1 MADDNQ
7 AELVAIFPTLICQA
21 MYPAFEEEAERPIEV
36 AYEVRNADREG
47 VGESARKYDVGYTS
61 YFSRPDLRSLTVFEN
76 LVRFI
81 TQKATALADA
91 IKIDRTNASL
101 DMGEFWLNINPTYA
115 FHSDKKHPNAHFN
128 GVFYLQAEAQS
139 GKIIFRD
146 PREARSMHAPDYL
159 ERTNLNSDVVSI
171 PPNPGNL
178 LIFPAWLYHGVE
190 QNLSDEER
198 ISLSFDFEVVRR

>member
-1 MADDNQ
+1 M
-7 AELVAIFPTLICQA
+7 
-21 MYPAFEEEAERPIEV
+21 
-36 AYEVRNADREG
+36 RNADREG

-81 TQKATALADA
+81 TQKATALTDA

-101 DMGEFWLNINPTYA
+101 DMSEFWLNINSTYA
-115 FHSDKKHPNAHFN
+115 FHSDKNHPNAHFN

-139 GKIIFRD
+139 GKIVFRD
-146 PREARSMHAPDYL
+146 PREGRSMHAPDYL

-171 PPNPGNL
+171 PPNPGTL

-198 ISLSFDFEVVRR
+198 ISLSFNFEVIRR

>member
-7 AELVAIFPTLICQA
+7 AEFVAIFPTLICQT
-21 MYPAFEEEAERPIEV
+21 MYPAFEEEAEGLIEA
-36 AYEVRNADREG
+36 AYDVRKADQQG
-47 VGESARKYDVGYTS
+47 IGESARKYDVGYTS
-61 YFSRPDLRSLTVFEN
+61 YFSCPDLSSLSVFEN

-81 TQKATALADA
+81 AEKVTALADA
-91 IKIDRTNASL
+91 MKIDRTNASL
-101 DMGEFWLNINPTYA
+101 DMGEFWLNINSTYA
-115 FHSDKKHPNAHFN
+115 FHSDHNHPNAHFS
-128 GVFYLQAEAQS
+128 GVFYLQATAQS

-171 PPNPGNL
+171 PPTPGNL
-178 LIFPAWLYHGVE
+178 LVFPAWLYHGVE

-198 ISLSFDFEVVRR
+198 ISLSFNFEVVRR